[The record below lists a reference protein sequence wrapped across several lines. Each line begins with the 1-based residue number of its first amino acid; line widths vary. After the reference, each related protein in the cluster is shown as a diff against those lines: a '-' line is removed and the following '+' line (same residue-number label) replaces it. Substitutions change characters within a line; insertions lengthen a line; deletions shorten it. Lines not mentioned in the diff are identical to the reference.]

1 MLLSL
6 TIGRPGRTRKKSP
19 LPPRLP
25 LTLLQPAGTPARA
38 PRRLVVPMSNNL
50 YVTLLA
56 MIGAL
61 VIGDEAPRGI
71 LQNNRATA
79 STADGS
85 PPRR

>member
-19 LPPRLP
+19 LPPP
-25 LTLLQPAGTPARA
+25 APAGTPARA
-38 PRRLVVPMSNNL
+38 PRRLVAPMSNNL

-85 PPRR
+85 PPR